1 VPDEV
6 TAEATVTATTDDT
19 MGAAL
24 APWLRDHIA
33 GARSVDVLGLDKPTS
48 GFSAETLVL
57 DARIDYGDGPVEERF
72 VLRKETPDPPVYPQQ
87 APGTDVEIE
96 IQYRVMDAV
105 ARHSPVPIAPL
116 VGYEPDP
123 SVLGTQFFVMRHV
136 AGQVPIESPPYTQE
150 GFFVGASPE
159 QRTQLI
165 DRGLQTMAAV
175 HAIDWRAAGLEW
187 LVAPGTTP
195 GWRQQLDVWTAYAER
210 ELAGRVHPTYA
221 EGQAWLRA
229 HLPGELPVGLCWG
242 DPRPGNMIW
251 RDFENVCTTDFE
263 AASIAP
269 AEVDLGWWLLFD
281 RTMHEDAGLQG
292 DGTRRSERLPG
303 DVSRDEQRAIY
314 ERHAGRPVGDTTWF
328 EIFAG
333 VRYCAIVVRVMNRL
347 VDRGMMPPDHTVWL
361 ENPAASALRSLL
373 DEVG

>member
-1 VPDEV
+1 VGVSD
-6 TAEATVTATTDDT
+6 ATVTDETMAT
-19 MGAAL
+19 AL
-24 APWLRDHIA
+24 APWLRARID
-33 GARSVDVLGLDKPTS
+33 GARAVEVLGLDKPTS

-57 DARIDYGDGPVEERF
+57 DARVDCGSGPVDERF

-87 APGTDVEIE
+87 TPGTDVEIE

-116 VGYEPDP
+116 LGYEPDT
-123 SVLGTQFFVMRHV
+123 SILGTQFFVMRHV
-136 AGQVPIESPPYTQE
+136 AGQVPIESPPYTQA
-150 GFFVGASPE
+150 GFFVDATPE

-165 DRGLQTMAAV
+165 DRGLATMAQV

-195 GWRQQLDVWTAYAER
+195 GWRRQLQVWTEYAER
-210 ELAGRVHPTYA
+210 ELAGRVHPTY
-221 EGQAWLRA
+221 EQGQAWLRA
-229 HLPGELPVGLCWG
+229 NEPPDLPVGLCWG
-242 DPRPGNMIW
+242 DPRPGNIIW
-251 RDFENVCTTDFE
+251 RDFENACTTDFE

-292 DGTRRSERLPG
+292 DGTAGSERLPG
-303 DVSRDEQRAIY
+303 DPTRDEQRAMY
-314 ERHAGRPVGDTTWF
+314 ERHAGRSVGDTTFF
-328 EIFAG
+328 EVFAG

-347 VDRGMMPPDHTVWL
+347 VDRGLMPADHTVWL

-373 DEVG
+373 DEL